1 MNHIFLCSLQL
12 TTCNHLFFDQKL
24 KIYRASGLL
33 ISISSTSL
41 QHVRI
46 STCQYHVLKL
56 MYVCYCIFIHTYM
69 WILTYIF
76 KCWHIYIEFCYIYT
90 ESWCIYVNLDMCII
104 MNVDIYITNLD
115 VLSLFNKHTINY
127 CVELL

>member
-24 KIYRASGLL
+24 KIYRASGLTHQYKQYFITACTNL
-33 ISISSTSL
+33 DMSIPCL
-41 QHVRI
+41 EVD
-46 STCQYHVLKL
+46 
-56 MYVCYCIFIHTYM
+56 VCMLLYLHTYM

-76 KCWHIYIEFCYIYT
+76 KCWHIYTEFCYIYT

-115 VLSLFNKHTINY
+115 VLSLFNKHPINY